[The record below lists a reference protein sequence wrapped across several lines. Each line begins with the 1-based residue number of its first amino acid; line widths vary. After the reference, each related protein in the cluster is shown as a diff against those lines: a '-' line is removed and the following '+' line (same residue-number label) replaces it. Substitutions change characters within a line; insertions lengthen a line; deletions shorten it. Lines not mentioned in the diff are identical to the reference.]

1 MKKLFLLST
10 LLIFAFSCE
19 KEDTNDLT
27 SPQAKVIGEWEVY
40 KFEKQDLAQDFVNGE
55 IVQSM
60 EWNDLTPSAEPE
72 PSLTFDSDNTFETN
86 YEGVITG
93 DGVWSEIDENSFSF
107 TFNQNPW
114 SILESNYIVQFHC
127 DNTMSIKHLVEPPAG
142 NHDFQDS
149 DWYVVGYY
157 RTPGS
162 VECDAQIEYYVE

>member
-86 YEGVITG
+86 Y
-93 DGVWSEIDENSFSF
+93 
-107 TFNQNPW
+107 
-114 SILESNYIVQFHC
+114 
-127 DNTMSIKHLVEPPAG
+127 
-142 NHDFQDS
+142 
-149 DWYVVGYY
+149 
-157 RTPGS
+157 
-162 VECDAQIEYYVE
+162 